1 NTTLHDCES
10 DRTYFASELAKREAI
25 INKITNNHQDFQQHI
40 FDTTNEYTQF
50 GIQLDYNKHR
60 LLTED
65 QRSHIDDRYRQ

>member
-1 NTTLHDCES
+1 
-10 DRTYFASELAKREAI
+10 KREAI

-65 QRSHIDDRYRQ
+65 QRGHIDDRYRQ